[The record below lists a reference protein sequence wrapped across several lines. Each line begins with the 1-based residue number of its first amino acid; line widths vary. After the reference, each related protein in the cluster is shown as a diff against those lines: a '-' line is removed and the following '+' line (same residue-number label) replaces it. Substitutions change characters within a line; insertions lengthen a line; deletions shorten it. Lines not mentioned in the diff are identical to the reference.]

1 MFSKCPKI
9 SGLKISSN
17 NDFTFCPN
25 PGNHS
30 LIISLAAPFFSCVS
44 LFLYPFLLSLTWFP
58 VPESALYP
66 FCWSLPNPFGGH
78 WSRTKEE
85 EMTAPSAIPHHS
97 AMSLPLGFLL
107 HTNLITCL
115 TAQLWTA
122 CAPCPGLMGYSVP
135 HCTAQEGMMTALLG
149 KGAMDSKRSAPLTPG
164 CYDIMTQHCSS
175 KSRFFPRRWLPF
187 SSNEGSPLFCQN
199 F

>member
-9 SGLKISSN
+9 SSGLKISSN

-25 PGNHS
+25 PGNHR
-30 LIISLAAPFFSCVS
+30 LIISLATQFFSCVS

-58 VPESALYP
+58 VPESALYL
-66 FCWSLPNPFGGH
+66 FCWSFPNPFGGH

-107 HTNLITCL
+107 HTNCITCL
-115 TAQLWTA
+115 TAQLWTV
-122 CAPCPGLMGYSVP
+122 CAPCPGLVGYSVP
-135 HCTAQEGMMTALLG
+135 YRTTQEGMMTALLG
-149 KGAMDSKRSAPLTPG
+149 KGAMDSKTD
-164 CYDIMTQHCSS
+164 CYNTVTQHCSS
-175 KSRFFPRRWLPF
+175 SGRFFPRWWLPF
-187 SSNEGSPLFCQN
+187 SSNEGSSLFCQN